1 MKLSPPRSARGPLS
15 ALPPAFCTTLALTVA
30 LAFFGCG
37 GNVTEGTGGAGNGGE
52 GGGNGG
58 EGGTTTS
65 NTTGT
70 STSGSTSTSDTPST
84 TSGTTG
90 ENACVEAGGT
100 CVALVPDA
108 CENGTWLDATKYP
121 CGTGDGVG
129 CCLIAV
135 CTPGMDQT
143 CNANLSMSS
152 FAGKCNDDGTC
163 TCNAGFT
170 KNAEGKCG

>member
-1 MKLSPPRSARGPLS
+1 M
-15 ALPPAFCTTLALTVA
+15 TLALTVA

-37 GNVTEGTGGAGNGGE
+37 GNVTEGTGGGGNGGE

-84 TSGTTG
+84 TSTTG

>member
-1 MKLSPPRSARGPLS
+1 MKLFAPRIALETLS
-15 ALPPAFCTTLALTVA
+15 APPSSFWTGLALS
-30 LAFFGCG
+30 LAVTFAGCG
-37 GNVTEGTGGAGNGGE
+37 GSVTEGTGG
-52 GGGNGG
+52 GGGDGG
-58 EGGTTTS
+58 GATTS
-65 NTTGT
+65 STTGS
-70 STSGSTSTSDTPST
+70 STSSASTTDTPST
-84 TSGTTG
+84 TSSTTG
-90 ENACVEAGGT
+90 ENACVDAGGT

-108 CENGTWLDATKYP
+108 CENGTWLDAAKYP

-143 CNANLSMSS
+143 CNADPAMSS
-152 FAGKCNDDGTC
+152 LAGTCNDDGTC

>member
-15 ALPPAFCTTLALTVA
+15 ALPLPFCTALALTLALT
-30 LAFFGCG
+30 LAGCG
-37 GNVTEGTGGAGNGGE
+37 GSVTEGTGG
-52 GGGNGG
+52 GGNGG
-58 EGGTTTS
+58 NGGGTTTS
-65 NTTGT
+65 ATT
-70 STSGSTSTSDTPST
+70 SSASTSTSDTPST
-84 TSGTTG
+84 TSATS
-90 ENACVEAGGT
+90 ENACIAAGGT

-108 CENGTWLDATKYP
+108 CENGTWLDATQYP

-135 CTPGMDQT
+135 CTPGKDQT

-152 FAGKCNDDGTC
+152 FAGTCNADGTC

>member
-1 MKLSPPRSARGPLS
+1 MKLSPRRSPREPLS
-15 ALPPAFCTTLALTVA
+15 TVPPTLGAALVLALAVA
-30 LAFFGCG
+30 FAGCG
-37 GNVTEGTGGAGNGGE
+37 GSVTEGTGGDGGS
-52 GGGNGG
+52 GGGGSG
-58 EGGTTTS
+58 SGGGTTTS
-65 NTTGT
+65 DTTGT
-70 STSGSTSTSDTPST
+70 SASSASTSTSDTTST
-84 TSGTTG
+84 TTG
-90 ENACVEAGGT
+90 ENACVDAGGT

-108 CENGTWLDATKYP
+108 CENGTWLDATQYP

-135 CTPGMDQT
+135 CTPGVDQT
-143 CNANLSMSS
+143 CNANASMSA

>member
-1 MKLSPPRSARGPLS
+1 MKLASFWLAPEAPSSPPASFWTGLA
-15 ALPPAFCTTLALTVA
+15 LALTVA
-30 LAFFGCG
+30 CAGCG
-37 GNVTEGTGGAGNGGE
+37 GTVSEGTGGQGGD
-52 GGGNGG
+52 G
-58 EGGTTTS
+58 GGTTTS
-65 NTTGT
+65 ATAGT
-70 STSGSTSTSDTPST
+70 STSSASTSTSDTPT
-84 TSGTTG
+84 TTGTTD
-90 ENACVEAGGT
+90 ESACVDAGGA

-108 CENGTWLDATKYP
+108 CENGTWLDAAEYP
-121 CGTGDGVG
+121 CGAGEGVG

-170 KNAEGKCG
+170 KNADGKCG